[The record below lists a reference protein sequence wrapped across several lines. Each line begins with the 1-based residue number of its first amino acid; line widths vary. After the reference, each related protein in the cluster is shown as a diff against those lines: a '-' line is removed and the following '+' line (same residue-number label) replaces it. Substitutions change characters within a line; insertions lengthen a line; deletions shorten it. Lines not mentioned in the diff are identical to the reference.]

1 MPGSRVRGRVVH
13 DRTTETWREIV
24 AQRGGVQPAFEGCAE
39 MVLDTEGALIM
50 LGVGAPVELAALP
63 GDGGVKT

>member
-1 MPGSRVRGRVVH
+1 
-13 DRTTETWREIV
+13 
-24 AQRGGVQPAFEGCAE
+24 